1 MDISDKKIKW
11 SLEIILCI
19 NDNTISKNHLIFI
32 SNIPFN
38 TFSIFGI
45 ISKVKGK
52 VELTKENV
60 YVTIRLLIKPVSKE
74 KGRASK

>member
-1 MDISDKKIKW
+1 MVFRDNIVYK
-11 SLEIILCI
+11 

-32 SNIPFN
+32 SNIPFDIS
-38 TFSIFGI
+38 SIFCI

-60 YVTIRLLIKPVSKE
+60 YVTIRLLIKTVYKE

>member
-1 MDISDKKIKW
+1 MVFRDNIVYK
-11 SLEIILCI
+11 

-32 SNIPFN
+32 SNIPIDIS
-38 TFSIFGI
+38 SIFCI

>member
-1 MDISDKKIKW
+1 MVFRDNIVYK
-11 SLEIILCI
+11 

-32 SNIPFN
+32 SNIPFDIS
-38 TFSIFGI
+38 SIFYI